1 MEQKYKTCFAVLVI
15 IFSLGLVVHA
25 NVQDSLEKRRQV
37 KFKIGTGICN
47 ESDYTALE
55 EDLTRC
61 SKKSET
67 FQIQL
72 DSRNSYLYASLCSYL
87 NGAMMCFDPFEKCYS
102 ARNLKKLKK
111 ANLEGTV
118 ELVAEVG
125 NGNMADMM
133 RDCNIY
139 KQIVGD
145 DGLTAFDIFH
155 MFLVVLII
163 IAIAYVWTIKKSH
176 PEC

>member
-1 MEQKYKTCFAVLVI
+1 MEQKYKKWFAVLVI

-25 NVQDSLEKRRQV
+25 NVQDALEKRRQV

-47 ESDYTALE
+47 ESDYTELE

-125 NGNMADMM
+125 NENMADMM